1 MLGLQGGLMF
11 MLVVIWQ
18 QRVSGVAD
26 FIPAHPLPQNP
37 HLKKDLFMW
46 LRGFRAIQGSSNVSG
61 YMNWQS
67 VYS

>member
-1 MLGLQGGLMF
+1 MF